1 MRSKLLLLMQDP
13 EQSFGAPLREHNI
26 PIKNLSSL
34 QTFALFLQCPSHPS
48 RTSSDASS
56 LGSLSCAPKAVA
68 HWRALRAGIILHP
81 ICIFCIPFYLINGAG
96 IQSRPESIYFIYTE
110 NFCGSLCA
118 RGIRR
123 TQDTMHSPAQGEPM
137 NGVGTNASVGV

>member
-34 QTFALFLQCPSHPS
+34 QTFALFLQFPSHPS

-56 LGSLSCAPKAVA
+56 LGSLSCAPKAVG

-96 IQSRPESIYFIYTE
+96 IQSRPESIILFILRTSVAVSVLGEY
-110 NFCGSLCA
+110 G
-118 RGIRR
+118 GHR
-123 TQDTMHSPAQGEPM
+123 TQCTVQFRE
-137 NGVGTNASVGV
+137 NQ